1 MCGIGGLYLRQ
12 GEASGTTLEAIS
24 ERLAHR
30 GPDGF
35 GHWREGRVGLAH
47 ARLAIIDLS
56 GGQQPLHNEDQRLVL
71 VANGEIY
78 NYIELRQELEA
89 LGHRFSTHSDCE
101 TILHA
106 YEAWGHDFVHR
117 LHGMFAFA
125 LYDRNT
131 GNLLLARDRLGIKPL
146 FFCERH
152 EGFYF
157 ASEVKGLLPV
167 LGRREVEPRA
177 LAQYLQSNYS
187 SGRETLF
194 KGIERLLPGEIA
206 SIDASGTVSRRRY
219 WSPFQVRPAQTSL
232 PEALEQYDGLMRD
245 VMREHMRTDVPF
257 GLFLSGGVDSSVLL
271 ALLARESQTPIRTLS
286 VGFPDSGVRNELA
299 VAASTAARFSARHSA
314 LELDRNSL
322 LPRLPHCVWAADE
335 LMADYASLPLSALA
349 ERAGEE
355 LKVVFSGE
363 GGDEVFAGYGRYRPH
378 PLKALLGWLRAP
390 GSDGYRSK
398 GACSAFG
405 NTLFSEELHT
415 AMSGWR
421 APFETAWRSAPASWS
436 RLQRMQATDMETW
449 LPDDLLV
456 KADRILMAWGIEGRV
471 PFLDHRVVEF
481 GLSLPDTLK
490 IDRKNGKRFL
500 KLWAEQFLPREHL
513 WGRKSGFTVP
523 VREWLSGALLDQL
536 EVRLPENPG
545 IRRWFNPAGVRDLIR
560 TQRNG
565 GRHSAAL
572 WALVQF
578 AIWHTLF
585 IDGDGARPPASAN
598 LLDYIA
604 P

>member
-1 MCGIGGLYLRQ
+1 MCGIGGIYLNR
-12 GEASGTTLEAIS
+12 GEAQDATLTAIAQ
-24 ERLAHR
+24 RLAHR
-30 GPDGF
+30 GPDGS
-35 GHWREGRVGLAH
+35 GQWREQRVGLVH

-56 GGQQPLHNEDQRLVL
+56 GGQQPLTNENGNLVL

-89 LGHRFSTHSDCE
+89 LGHRFATHSDCE

-106 YEAWGHDFVHR
+106 YEAWGENFIER

-125 LYDRNT
+125 LYDRSS
-131 GNLLLARDRLGIKPL
+131 GILLLARDRLGIKPL
-146 FFCERH
+146 FVCERPD
-152 EGFYF
+152 GFYF
-157 ASEVKGLLPV
+157 SSEIKGLLPIT
-167 LGRREVEPRA
+167 GKPEVAPAA

-187 SGRETLF
+187 TGRATLF
-194 KGIERLLPGEIA
+194 QGVERLLPGEMVTV
-206 SIDASGTVSRRRY
+206 DAAGAITRRRY
-219 WSPFQVRPAQTSL
+219 WSPYQIQPANISL
-232 PEALEQYDGLMRD
+232 PDALERYDALMRD

-299 VAASTAARFSARHSA
+299 VAATTAARFSANHSA
-314 LELDRNSL
+314 LQLDKNSL
-322 LPRLPHCVWAADE
+322 LPRLPHCIWAADE

-390 GSDGYRSK
+390 DTGGYRSK
-398 GACSAFG
+398 GQFSG
-405 NTLFSEELHT
+405 QPPNLFSPELH
-415 AMSGWR
+415 AALPRWHEPFSDAWR
-421 APFETAWRSAPASWS
+421 AAPLRWS

-456 KADRILMAWGIEGRV
+456 KADRILMAWGVEGRV

-481 GLSLPDTLK
+481 GLALPDGLK
-490 IDRKNGKRFL
+490 IDRTNGKRFL
-500 KLWAEQFLPREHL
+500 KQWAEQFLPREQL
-513 WGRKSGFTVP
+513 WGKKSGFTVP
-523 VREWLSGALLDQL
+523 VREWLSGDLLDQL
-536 EVRLPENPG
+536 ETRLPENTG
-545 IRRWFNPAGVRDLIR
+545 IRRWFNPDQVRALI
-560 TQRNG
+560 QRQRSN

-572 WALVQF
+572 WALLQF

-585 IDGDGARPPASAN
+585 IDGDGSRPPASTN
-598 LLDYIA
+598 ILEYIA
-604 P
+604 